1 MRLLS
6 TTVVLRGG
14 NYALLLKK
22 LKARKIR
29 IEKAEITKRNKL
41 IITYNSKDDKKVF
54 AICKNMWYNESVSY
68 SGVLYPLKRLI
79 SRAGI
84 AIGLLIFTFLLFLSN
99 TFVVK
104 VEYSGDSVY
113 FKNEIDEVLNSR
125 LVKKF
130 SFLKDIDTDGI
141 SKDVFSCSD
150 SIAFVSVYKRGYR
163 LVVHTE
169 KSVESGD
176 CGLFL
181 TDKIVAEDDGI
192 IIFLAVYRGTALKKT
207 GESITKG
214 EIIVDGYYT
223 YRDEKR
229 PTDVFAK
236 VIVEY
241 VYKEE
246 IKVNDFS
253 DDSVLRAIELVKFN
267 LGKETV
273 KQEIVLN
280 KQANTVEVKLY
291 YRKTVSGG

>member
-1 MRLLS
+1 
-6 TTVVLRGG
+6 
-14 NYALLLKK
+14 
-22 LKARKIR
+22 
-29 IEKAEITKRNKL
+29 
-41 IITYNSKDDKKVF
+41 VF
-54 AICKNMWYNESVSY
+54 Y

-79 SRAGI
+79 SRSGI
-84 AIGLLIFTFLLFLSN
+84 AIGILIFTFLLFLSN

-125 LVKKF
+125 SVKKISLF
-130 SFLKDIDTDGI
+130 KNVDTDGI
-141 SKDVFSCSD
+141 SKDVFSSSE
-150 SIAFVSVYKRGYR
+150 SIAFVSVYKKGYR

-176 CGLFL
+176 CGLSL
-181 TDKIVAEDDGI
+181 TDKIVAEDDGE

-207 GESITKG
+207 GESVVKG

-223 YRDEKR
+223 YHDEKR

-236 VIVEY
+236 VIIEY

-246 IKVNDFS
+246 ISVNDFS
-253 DDSVLRAIELVKFN
+253 DDSVLHAIQLVKFN
-267 LGKETV
+267 LGKDAV

-280 KQANTVEVKLY
+280 KEANTVEVKLY